1 MLALLNLCARVNGFD
16 AGTQALPL
24 ENHSE
29 PVDPTSGTK
38 MAKPA
43 EPAAEGRAAQPETAL
58 TGAGLAAGDADAGA
72 GAGDVAADAPP
83 QPCRATRPNGTPSS
97 SFRRADRTG

>member
-1 MLALLNLCARVNGFD
+1 
-16 AGTQALPL
+16 
-24 ENHSE
+24 
-29 PVDPTSGTK
+29 
-38 MAKPA
+38 MAKPV

-72 GAGDVAADAPP
+72 GDVAAEAPP

-97 SFRRADRTG
+97 SFRRADRAGCGLGAVSVNSIFRGGRMVG